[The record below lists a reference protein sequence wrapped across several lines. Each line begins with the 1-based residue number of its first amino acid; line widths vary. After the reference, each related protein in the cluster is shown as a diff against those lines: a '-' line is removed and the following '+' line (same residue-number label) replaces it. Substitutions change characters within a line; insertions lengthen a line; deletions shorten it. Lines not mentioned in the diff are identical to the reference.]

1 MERSADQPGDGTPVQ
16 RVEVSVSTR
25 SMAILVALVALIAIA
40 IVLLDTLVSIAIA
53 LVFALALSIPVDAL
67 ERRGVRRGLAAVLVF
82 AAVFI
87 CVFILVAAIA
97 NPVYD
102 EIRQF
107 ADALP
112 GYVEDLENDSALQ
125 GLLEDT
131 DLTQK
136 VKDGLSDFA
145 GELPSAAS
153 TLLGTAGGVFSSVL
167 NLVTLTF
174 LTLYLVVELPRIQH
188 GIAALLRPEN
198 AERFEALSSEVARSV
213 SMAVLGN
220 LAISVFAGVVLGS
233 AAWALGLPY
242 PVVLGIVVGLLDLIP
257 TIGATIAGVIL
268 GLVGLT
274 VGLGPAV
281 AIVVIDIL
289 YQQVEN
295 YIVQPAVMRQ
305 AVELSAFTTVAVVI
319 IGFALFGV
327 VGAIIAVPVAGAIR
341 LILVDMTR
349 DRRERMAA
357 LRASA

>member
-1 MERSADQPGDGTPVQ
+1 MERPGNQARDGSPVQ

-25 SMAILVALVALIAIA
+25 SVAILVGLTALVAIA
-40 IVLLDTLVSIAIA
+40 IVLLDTLVSIVIA
-53 LVFALALSIPVDAL
+53 LVFALALSVPVDAL

-82 AAVFI
+82 AVVF
-87 CVFILVAAIA
+87 VFVFVLVAAIA

-102 EIRQF
+102 EVRQF
-107 ADALP
+107 VEALP
-112 GYVEDLENDSALQ
+112 GYVNDLENDSAVQGFLQ
-125 GLLEDT
+125 DT
-131 DLTQK
+131 DLTQE
-136 VKDGLSDFA
+136 VKDGLQNFA
-145 GELPSAAS
+145 GGLPSTAG

-188 GIAALLRPEN
+188 GIAALMRPEN
-198 AERFEALSSEVARSV
+198 AERFEALANEVARSV

-220 LAISVFAGVVLGS
+220 LAISVFAGAVMGG
-233 AAWALGLPY
+233 AAWALGIPY

-274 VGLGPAV
+274 VGLAPAI
-281 AIVVIDIL
+281 AIVIVDVI

-319 IGFALFGV
+319 IGFALLGV

-341 LILVDMTR
+341 LILQDMSR
-349 DRRERMAA
+349 DRRARMAA